1 MRYPPDSPQHDVG
14 TAHAENPD
22 ALTDALSRVLGTLA
36 EPEHV
41 ITVSEM
47 PRFCAN
53 LPSSALRKR
62 LVKLLDVRAMIC
74 VVELQTRRT
83 RFRVRNNDSKTVYKV
98 LLDENRLLH
107 RRPLMPRIALVP
119 VRGYK
124 KSSTRYHATLVAQ
137 FNLCSVDEALYH
149 EALRRSERRPRGQ
162 ELTPVSLATTQR
174 SDAAY
179 KSLLRGYSHSV
190 KANMAGIVDDFDTEC
205 LHELRIAIRRI

>member
-1 MRYPPDSPQHDVG
+1 
-14 TAHAENPD
+14 
-22 ALTDALSRVLGTLA
+22 
-36 EPEHV
+36 
-41 ITVSEM
+41 
-47 PRFCAN
+47 
-53 LPSSALRKR
+53 
-62 LVKLLDVRAMIC
+62 MIC